1 MIQSLFLF
9 TDMKAMLIKLRTW
22 LMEAKIL
29 FNRSISYIS
38 ILNSGM
44 ILFLFLSKLKE
55 SGYISFDLGTYFIPL
70 FIITFIIF
78 ILIGYME
85 DKLGFFREEQRRQMN
100 RNPQV
105 NETYKIV
112 KEIQEKIKKFK

>member
-1 MIQSLFLF
+1 
-9 TDMKAMLIKLRTW
+9 MKTMLIKLRTW